1 MKDVRSP
8 GHSYLVPA
16 YRIIATILTTLHN
29 YMLSTGSFIVVP
41 KSGTLLYPAVIDS
54 HGVSA
59 ETNIEVDWQAS
70 RGGSSTSLPS
80 ELSAPVGLL
89 MALA

>member
-1 MKDVRSP
+1 V
-8 GHSYLVPA
+8 
-16 YRIIATILTTLHN
+16 I
-29 YMLSTGSFIVVP
+29 P

-54 HGVSA
+54 HSVSA
-59 ETNIEVDWQAS
+59 ETIIEVDWQAS